1 MFKNAFDLSG
11 KLDSLITEHGYQ
23 WSENIQNPKATNII
37 EASISPAYQSNG
49 IVDDPIMLL
58 SFSVA
63 IAFLV
68 FTGYLLIY
76 NIFQISVTNDIHFY
90 GLIKTIGV
98 TPHQLRRIIYIH
110 ALLLCAIGYSQS
122 DYL

>member
-1 MFKNAFDLSG
+1 M
-11 KLDSLITEHGYQ
+11 DSLITEHGYQ

-76 NIFQISVTNDIHFY
+76 NIFQISVIQEIHFY
-90 GLIKTIGV
+90 GQLKALGT
-98 TPHQLRRIIYIH
+98 TRRQLRHYISLQ
-110 ALLLCAIGYSQS
+110 ATSLSLVGIPMGILLG
-122 DYL
+122 